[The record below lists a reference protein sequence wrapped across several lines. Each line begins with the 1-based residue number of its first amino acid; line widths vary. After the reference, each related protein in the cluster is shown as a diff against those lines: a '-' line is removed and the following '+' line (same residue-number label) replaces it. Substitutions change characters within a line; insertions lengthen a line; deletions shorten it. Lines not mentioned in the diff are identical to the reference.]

1 MMRREGKGYT
11 HVVAG
16 NRIFSGMG
24 KHKER
29 AKHMSR
35 HQRKGKGK
43 VCESEK
49 ELSCNQAGRE
59 AGRGDSEQ
67 KHLNLILYSIVFI
80 LHIYLFNIFVWST
93 FSHTPS
99 PIGNLAAL
107 SSTFSHFSSF
117 SYFSISPPCSLLHVL
132 LPPSLLFP
140 PPHLSLSD
148 SRINLI
154 SSFLYRFI

>member
-67 KHLNLILYSIVFI
+67 KHLNLILYSIIFI
-80 LHIYLFNIFVWST
+80 LHIYLFIIFVWST
-93 FSHTPS
+93 FSHTPPQLVILQLYHLLFLISVLS
-99 PIGNLAAL
+99 PISLSLLLAA
-107 SSTFSHFSSF
+107 FSMCFCPHHF
-117 SYFSISPPCSLLHVL
+117 YFLPLISLYLTHVL
-132 LPPSLLFP
+132 
-140 PPHLSLSD
+140 
-148 SRINLI
+148 I
-154 SSFLYRFI
+154 